1 MQQHPVPQNITGFE
15 FKLVGFLT
23 LKQFGFLAAA
33 GILSFILFLSGLGI
47 FKWLFIFP
55 IVLLGLASAF
65 MPVNG
70 IPFDKWVFL
79 FFKMITSPSKRV
91 WRKEPKELSFLAP
104 QFSRYLRRPIAHTQ
118 PVSVSRANLEAFLSK
133 VRAKKQNRLDNLEK
147 TKLNMLNFDVQ
158 DKFSVVTTI
167 PVINPLASPVTQPIP
182 PIFQTTSQP
191 SNQGR
196 LMQAEIKEKIKE
208 NVESIKQSF
217 SGLAEPIK
225 ERR

>member
-104 QFSRYLRRPIAHTQ
+104 QFSRYLRRPI
-118 PVSVSRANLEAFLSK
+118 
-133 VRAKKQNRLDNLEK
+133 
-147 TKLNMLNFDVQ
+147 
-158 DKFSVVTTI
+158 
-167 PVINPLASPVTQPIP
+167 P